1 MRTVMMTAMTMMPA
15 GPKPPLSFIFGFSA
29 GPLDPVFLFSSD
41 EASLSLWGT
50 PVPFLPSS
58 CKNYQSPHLF
68 TLVVHLQEYQLLG
81 LELGW

>member
-15 GPKPPLSFIFGFSA
+15 GPNPPLSFILGFSA
-29 GPLDPVFLFSSD
+29 GPVFLFSSD

-50 PVPFLPSS
+50 PVPFVPSS

-68 TLVVHLQEYQLLG
+68 TLVVYLQEYQLLG